1 MHLRNLE
8 QRIEELE
15 KAFFLQR
22 LSNQEAFGR
31 VETVLAVIND
41 KITKSLERDSREHPR
56 NRMTDSE
63 CVALV

>member
-1 MHLRNLE
+1 LRNLE
-8 QRIEELE
+8 KRIEELE

-41 KITKSLERDSREHPR
+41 KITKSLERDTREYPR

-63 CVALV
+63 SVALT